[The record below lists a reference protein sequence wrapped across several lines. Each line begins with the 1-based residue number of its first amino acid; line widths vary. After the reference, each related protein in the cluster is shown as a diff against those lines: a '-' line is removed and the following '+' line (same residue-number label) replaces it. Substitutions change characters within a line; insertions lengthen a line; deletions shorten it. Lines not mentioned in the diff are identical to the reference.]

1 MCESCKTRVTRW
13 RLNFSPAYRGT
24 GARITTKNGASTVT
38 KPHLGIALTLLCAL
52 VISLASQ
59 PRAKAAEPDA
69 PSPLAPPARVYL
81 PLVFRSSPPP
91 FACPTASTNSYA
103 SGTATQYDLDNPVRP
118 AQAHA
123 DKNLALR
130 GYTPNTDAGLR
141 RELVNYGTDDPTRPP
156 QFATLFQP
164 VRVPPLSSF
173 YRVHDWNWS
182 PSPAPGTRGAPLTTW
197 PVTALGLQVTP
208 GETLQVPV
216 SGYDIG
222 QGYEVI
228 VLYADERRVA
238 LRYAREDS
246 AGARGYTVH
255 IDGLCTDPNLL
266 ALYAGLDAPT
276 GPRYRYP
283 SPNYPLPVL
292 PAGKP
297 LGVARGSEVVVAIVD
312 TGSFMDPRSCNEWWQ
327 IRPGYA
333 GNCPPHE
340 VATALNP

>member
-1 MCESCKTRVTRW
+1 M
-13 RLNFSPAYRGT
+13 
-24 GARITTKNGASTVT
+24 
-38 KPHLGIALTLLCAL
+38 
-52 VISLASQ
+52 
-59 PRAKAAEPDA
+59 
-69 PSPLAPPARVYL
+69 YL
-81 PLVFRSSPPP
+81 PLVFGSLATDPSPAQRSS
-91 FACPTASTNSYA
+91 TNNYA

-141 RELVNYGTDDPTRPP
+141 RELVNYGADDPTMPP
-156 QFATLFQP
+156 QLATLFQP
-164 VRVPPLSSF
+164 ARVPPLSGF

-182 PSPAPGTRGAPLTTW
+182 PSPEPGTPGAPLTTW

-208 GETLQVPV
+208 GETLQVPA

-255 IDGLCTDPNLL
+255 LDGLCTDPNLL
-266 ALYAGLDAPT
+266 ALYAGLDAST
-276 GPRYRYP
+276 GPRYVYP
-283 SPNYPLPVL
+283 SSNYPLPVL

-297 LGVARGSEVVVAIVD
+297 LGVARGSEVVVAVVD

-333 GNCPPHE
+333 GICPPHE
-340 VATALNP
+340 AASATSP

>member
-1 MCESCKTRVTRW
+1 
-13 RLNFSPAYRGT
+13 
-24 GARITTKNGASTVT
+24 
-38 KPHLGIALTLLCAL
+38 
-52 VISLASQ
+52 
-59 PRAKAAEPDA
+59 
-69 PSPLAPPARVYL
+69 VYL
-81 PLVFRSSPPP
+81 PLVFRSLPPP

-208 GETLQVPV
+208 GEALHVPV
-216 SGYDIG
+216 SDYDIG

-297 LGVARGSEVVVAIVD
+297 LGVARVSEVVVAIVD

-333 GNCPPHE
+333 GVCPPHE
-340 VATALNP
+340 SASVANP